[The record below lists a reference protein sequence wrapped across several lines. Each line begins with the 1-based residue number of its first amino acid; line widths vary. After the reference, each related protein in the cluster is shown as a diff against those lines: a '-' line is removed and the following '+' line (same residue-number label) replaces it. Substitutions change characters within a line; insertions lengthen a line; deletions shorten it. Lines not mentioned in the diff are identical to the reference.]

1 MVLLKSFR
9 LGLAWSLTIA
19 GLLFVNVAG
28 WVGAQEKT
36 PTAVDALL
44 YTTMPSTAA
53 HRPEMA
59 MDGDANT
66 YFRSAYGMGD
76 GDDFLVLLSQAI
88 PMQSLRI
95 TTGDA
100 EGQDA
105 LTEGRIE
112 TSEDGSHY
120 TRAASFDS
128 KGVATANLDN
138 RPVRAFRIRLSS
150 RRGLPA
156 LMVREIAVQSAV
168 KIDHILLGPGRGF
181 IDLSQAPDLAAWAQ
195 KAEKQMESFWLDTA
209 ALLYS
214 DRFLTPNMVNVVYRT
229 GPNVTPVAATG
240 GGVMTVNSAWCRA
253 HPEDTGLTVHETAHV
268 IQSMSAYNPVWL
280 IEGVADYIR
289 WIKFE
294 PENYTVR
301 INPRTATYHDSYRT
315 TGTFLAWCELHYDNR
330 LVTHLNHDVRFGKY
344 TNDRFKQYCGKD
356 VDTLW
361 AEFIAAYQADPTHI
375 ITPPIPFADRPR
387 VLPTVHPGSSVS
399 VVLTAA
405 FNTTGFTRDGER
417 LRDAAGFDGEGAV
430 YSATLLGRTPTSKD
444 VAFKLGP
451 ANAPDVVSCKGGSVN
466 LPAGQYA
473 SLWLLGSGVEGNQ
486 MAQPLT
492 VTYTDGTT
500 ETFSQH
506 FSDWFQPQGFPG
518 ESRAVKMAY
527 RNMSDGSKDSRPFYV
542 YSYGFA
548 LDHTKTVKS
557 LSLPNNVYVKI
568 LAISLA
574 N

>member
-1 MVLLKSFR
+1 MYLLKSFR
-9 LGLAWSLTIA
+9 LGLALSLTVA

-28 WVGAQEKT
+28 RVGAQEKT

-59 MDGDANT
+59 MDGDAHT

-88 PMQSLRI
+88 PMQSLCI

-105 LTEGRIE
+105 LTEGHID
-112 TSEDGSHY
+112 TSEDGSHF
-120 TRAASFDS
+120 TRATSFDS
-128 KGVATANLDN
+128 KGVATASLDN
-138 RPVRAFRIRLSS
+138 KLVRAFRIRLNS

-156 LMVREIAVQSAV
+156 LMVREITVQSAV

-181 IDLSQAPDLAAWAQ
+181 IDLSQAPDLAVWAQ

-214 DRFLTPNMVNVVYRT
+214 DRFLTPNMVHVVYRT
-229 GPNVTPVAATG
+229 GPDVTPVAATG

-301 INPRTATYHDSYRT
+301 INARTATYHDSYRT

-344 TNDRFKQYCGKD
+344 TNDKFKQYCGKD

-361 AEFIAAYQADPTHI
+361 AEFIKAYQADPAHI
-375 ITPPIPFADRPR
+375 ITPPIPPADKPR
-387 VLPTVHPGSSVS
+387 VLPAVQPGSSVA
-399 VVLTAA
+399 VDLTAA
-405 FNTTGFTRDGER
+405 FNTTGFTKDGEQ
-417 LRDAAGFDGEGAV
+417 LRGTAGFDGEGAV
-430 YSATLLGRTPTSKD
+430 YSATLLGAAPTSKD

-500 ETFSQH
+500 ATFSQH

-527 RNMSDGSKDSRPFYV
+527 RNMSNGAKDGRPFYV

-557 LSLPNNVYVKI
+557 LSLPDNLYVKI